1 MRRHPDQL
9 ALTRRGF
16 TAGAASL
23 AGAAALGFGR
33 AHAQTGAT
41 IVGTW
46 GGDYQNLLDANI
58 VKPLLEP
65 KGVTVQWDVAAQG
78 PRKNKLI
85 AERRLP
91 RGTMDIAC
99 LSDVDMYDI
108 SLSGA
113 LETID
118 EGKVPNLKNAVTT
131 LRKPYSVPH
140 IYSGMVVVYNP
151 NNAQPKSYADMWDEK
166 YRGKVGVVDLLHTQI
181 FMAATLAAGGQLSDF
196 EPGKKRLLELKKL
209 GVRVLPTNE
218 AMAQALQSG
227 EVWITPMWRARAIQ
241 WQNAGIPVTNVAPSE
256 GAIPIVFDFGVPKN
270 APNKDGAYA
279 WLNASLEPQAQIGFA
294 QKMGYAP
301 TVTNAQLPPELAQK
315 LTFSAAEQANLK
327 TPDYAYVSKEYQA
340 LKQWWDREFL
350 A

>member
-1 MRRHPDQL
+1 
-9 ALTRRGF
+9 
-16 TAGAASL
+16 
-23 AGAAALGFGR
+23 
-33 AHAQTGAT
+33 
-41 IVGTW
+41 
-46 GGDYQNLLDANI
+46 
-58 VKPLLEP
+58 
-65 KGVTVQWDVAAQG
+65 VQWDVAAQG

-91 RGTMDIAC
+91 KGTMDIAC

-113 LETID
+113 LETVD
-118 EGKVPNLKNAVTT
+118 ESKLPNLKNAVAT

-140 IYSGMVVVYNP
+140 IYSGMVLVYNP
-151 NNAQPKSYADMWDEK
+151 NHAQPKAFADLWSDK
-166 YRGKVGVVDLLHTQI
+166 YRGKVGIVDLLHTQI
-181 FMAATLAAGGQLSDF
+181 YMAATLAAGGTLSDF
-196 EPGKKRLLELKKL
+196 EPGKAKLLELKKL

-241 WQNAGIPVTNVAPSE
+241 WQNAGIPVTNVAPAE

-279 WLNASLEPQAQIGFA
+279 WLNASLEPQAQVAFA

-301 TVTNAQLPPELAQK
+301 TVANAQLPPELAQK
-315 LTFSAAEQANLK
+315 LTFSPEEQAKLRS
-327 TPDYAYVSKEYQA
+327 PDYGYVAKEYQN